1 MASTESATVW
11 LEAAGRYPLLTPAEE
26 LHCGQLVRA
35 WMDWSPSPAD
45 APPGVRRRGLRAR
58 DRLICGNLRMVGH
71 VAQRARHGSAKA
83 LALEDAL
90 QVGAIGLQRAAEK
103 FDPARGYKFST
114 YAFWWIRQAISREA
128 EVSGRTIRLPS
139 GFASQ
144 VGRLEGV
151 RERLA
156 GELGR
161 MPSTAE
167 LAAEVGLTVEQ
178 LQEFSRRGQ
187 ACLSLDLHYGAD
199 GDGSSLA
206 EIVPSQ
212 APPDDPQQAELLVR
226 IKALPPQLG
235 YLIRA
240 RHGIGQAPRTAKE
253 LAVELALTS
262 HRIHQQLRH
271 AELLLRRGVSRQSA
285 VRPAAPVPIP
295 DAVVQVVQPELPGLQ
310 VHKPEPLPGAEGGPL
325 SQREP
330 TPNPAGPQGHG
341 GEAAGSFGAP
351 LPTPAPGSD

>member
-1 MASTESATVW
+1 MAGSESATAW
-11 LEAAGRYPLLTPAEE
+11 LEAAGRQPLLTMAEE
-26 LHCGQLVRA
+26 IHCGQLVRQ
-35 WMDWSPSPAD
+35 WIDWDPSPAD

-58 DRLICGNLRMVGH
+58 DRLITGNLRLVGH
-71 VAQRARHGSAKA
+71 VAQRAQHGSGKA

-167 LAAEVGLTVEQ
+167 LAAEVGLSAEQ

-187 ACLSLDLHYGAD
+187 SCLSLDVHYGAD
-199 GDGSSLA
+199 GDSSSSLVD
-206 EIVPSQ
+206 IVASQ
-212 APPDDPQQAELLVR
+212 ATPDDPQRAELLAR

-235 YLIRA
+235 HLIRA

-253 LAVELALTS
+253 LAAELGVTT
-262 HRIHQQLRH
+262 HRIHQQLHH
-271 AELLLRRGVSRQSA
+271 AESLLRRGVIR
-285 VRPAAPVPIP
+285 RAAARRADPGPIP
-295 DAVVQVVQPELPGLQ
+295 DAAVQVVQPELPWPPART
-310 VHKPEPLPGAEGGPL
+310 PEP
-325 SQREP
+325 
-330 TPNPAGPQGHG
+330 
-341 GEAAGSFGAP
+341 
-351 LPTPAPGSD
+351 

>member
-1 MASTESATVW
+1 MAGSESATAW
-11 LEAAGRYPLLTPAEE
+11 LEAAGRQPLLTMAEE
-26 LHCGQLVRA
+26 IHCGQLVRQ
-35 WMDWSPSPAD
+35 WIDWNPSPAD

-58 DRLICGNLRMVGH
+58 DRLITGNLRLVGH
-71 VAQRARHGSAKA
+71 VAQRAQHGSGKA

-161 MPSTAE
+161 MPGTAE

-187 ACLSLDLHYGAD
+187 ACLSLDMHYGVD

-206 EIVPSQ
+206 EIVPNQ
-212 APPDDPQQAELLVR
+212 ATPDDPQRAELLGR

-253 LAVELALTS
+253 LAAELGITS

-271 AELLLRRGVSRQSA
+271 AESLLRRGVMRRA
-285 VRPAAPVPIP
+285 AARPGAPGPIP
-295 DAVVQVVQPELPGLQ
+295 DVAKRVVQPELPGLQ
-310 VHKPEPLPGAEGGPL
+310 VHKPEPLPGAEGGP
-325 SQREP
+325 S
-330 TPNPAGPQGHG
+330 
-341 GEAAGSFGAP
+341 
-351 LPTPAPGSD
+351 